1 MVVKINN
8 DNITIGNTR
17 LSSYHGLT
25 NFGKNYK
32 KSSQRTDY
40 KNDFD
45 PELKSDFIFMPW
57 NNVPRPILS

>member
-17 LSSYHGLT
+17 LSSYHGST

-45 PELKSDFIFMPW
+45 PELKSDFIFMP
-57 NNVPRPILS
+57 